1 MITKIEIR
9 VVHMCRPC
17 AFSLLV
23 ITEGCYESSK
33 TLLQSK
39 SSRFCPIVSSSV
51 KSIPIVCFSVQISS
65 NKATMNSKLTNS
77 LDRTCL
83 WRSLDGVLLSGSN
96 FVLEDLVH
104 CQSLPF
110 LWIKKY
116 QATSL
121 HKHKR
126 IKIKR
131 TTRKTP
137 PGVSKRPLTTVV
149 WFSKKTTG

>member
-39 SSRFCPIVSSSV
+39 SRRFCPIVSSSV

-104 CQSLPF
+104 CQSFALLVNQEIPSHSSTQTQENKNQKNNKED
-110 LWIKKY
+110 L
-116 QATSL
+116 
-121 HKHKR
+121 
-126 IKIKR
+126 
-131 TTRKTP
+131 TR
-137 PGVSKRPLTTVV
+137 SK
-149 WFSKKTTG
+149 

>member
-1 MITKIEIR
+1 MITEIEIR
-9 VVHMCRPC
+9 VVHMCRSR
-17 AFSLLV
+17 AFLLLV

-104 CQSLPF
+104 CQSFALLVNQEIPSRSSTQTQENKNQKNNKED
-110 LWIKKY
+110 L
-116 QATSL
+116 
-121 HKHKR
+121 
-126 IKIKR
+126 
-131 TTRKTP
+131 TR
-137 PGVSKRPLTTVV
+137 SK
-149 WFSKKTTG
+149 

>member
-17 AFSLLV
+17 AFSLLE

-104 CQSLPF
+104 CQSFALLVNQEIPSRSSTQTQENKNQKNNKED
-110 LWIKKY
+110 L
-116 QATSL
+116 
-121 HKHKR
+121 
-126 IKIKR
+126 
-131 TTRKTP
+131 TR
-137 PGVSKRPLTTVV
+137 SK
-149 WFSKKTTG
+149 

>member
-1 MITKIEIR
+1 MIPKIEIR

-104 CQSLPF
+104 CQSFALLVNQEIPSRSSTQTQENKNQKNNKED
-110 LWIKKY
+110 L
-116 QATSL
+116 
-121 HKHKR
+121 
-126 IKIKR
+126 
-131 TTRKTP
+131 TR
-137 PGVSKRPLTTVV
+137 SK
-149 WFSKKTTG
+149 

>member
-104 CQSLPF
+104 CQSFALLVNQEIPSRSSTQTQENKNQKNNKED
-110 LWIKKY
+110 L
-116 QATSL
+116 
-121 HKHKR
+121 
-126 IKIKR
+126 
-131 TTRKTP
+131 TR
-137 PGVSKRPLTTVV
+137 SK
-149 WFSKKTTG
+149 